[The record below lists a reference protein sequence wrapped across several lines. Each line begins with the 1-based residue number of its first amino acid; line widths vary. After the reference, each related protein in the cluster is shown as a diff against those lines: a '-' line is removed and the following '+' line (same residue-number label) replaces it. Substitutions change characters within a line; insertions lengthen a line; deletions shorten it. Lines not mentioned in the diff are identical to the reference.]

1 MLLRNKPY
9 ERSVFGIK
17 AAFAKQSY
25 ERDTFC
31 KTHPMK
37 EATCESM
44 VTNEVTSEVTS
55 ENRIFRTCTP
65 IKIAPS

>member
-1 MLLRNKPY
+1 MKEMILRNN
-9 ERSVFGIK
+9 
-17 AAFAKQSY
+17 
-25 ERDTFC
+25 
-31 KTHPMK
+31 PMK

-65 IKIAPS
+65 IKKAPS